1 MASRGTS
8 TRSEDDVQ
16 VDTHVGMKLR
26 QARTLKTLSQT
37 KLGEAVGLTWQQ
49 IQKYEKGSNRI
60 SASRLWK
67 FSRILELPVSYFFE
81 GLESGTR
88 LTADDTEVA
97 ETNRRKSME
106 LVRNLHSIKNE
117 RTREAAYQLIKEM
130 AKSDH

>member
-1 MASRGTS
+1 MASSRGS
-8 TRSEDDVQ
+8 ARSEDDVQ
-16 VDTHVGMKLR
+16 VDTHVGVKLR
-26 QARTLKTLSQT
+26 QARTLKKLSQT
-37 KLGEAVGLTWQQ
+37 QLGEAVGLTFQQ

-67 FSRILELPVSYFFE
+67 FSWILELPVSYFFE

-88 LTADDTEVA
+88 LTANDTEVA

-106 LVRNLHSIKNE
+106 MVRNFHSIKNE